1 MYNELKAAQAAA
13 HFLIVRG
20 GQMSNLKLMK
30 LLYLSDR
37 ESMNRY
43 GYPMTGDK
51 FSSLP
56 HGPVLSVTKD
66 FMDGSLQSR
75 EGGWQSLMNDKKD
88 YEIALKEGVT
98 PEHLGSLS
106 QADIEILDSVWEQF
120 GAMNRWEIRD
130 YTHELPEWEDPK
142 GSSMPI
148 RYRDVLL
155 ALRRPIEEA
164 KQIEVNIKEASE
176 LENALSQL

>member
-13 HFLIVRG
+13 HFLILRG
-20 GQMSNLKLMK
+20 GRMSNLKLMK

-43 GYPMTGDK
+43 GYPMTGDN

-56 HGPVLSVTKD
+56 HGPVLSITKD
-66 FMDGSLQSR
+66 FMDGSVLSQ
-75 EGGWQSLMNDKKD
+75 EGGWQSLMNDKEN

-98 PEHLGSLS
+98 PETLGSLS
-106 QADIEILDSVWEQF
+106 QADIEILNSVWDQF
-120 GAMNRWEIRD
+120 GAMGRWQIRD

-148 RYRDVLL
+148 RYKDVLL
-155 ALRRPIEEA
+155 ALRKPLEEA
-164 KQIEVNIKEASE
+164 KQIEANI
-176 LENALSQL
+176 LSMLV

>member
-1 MYNELKAAQAAA
+1 MYNEIKAAQAAA
-13 HFLIVRG
+13 HFLILRG
-20 GQMSNLKLMK
+20 GQMSSLKLMK

-37 ESMNRY
+37 ESMNLY
-43 GYPMTGDK
+43 GYPMTGDN

-66 FMDGSLQSR
+66 FMDGSLQSC

-88 YEIALKEGVT
+88 YEIALQMGVQ

-106 QADIEILDSVWEQF
+106 QADIEILDSVWDQF
-120 GAMNRWEIRD
+120 GKMNRWEIRD
-130 YTHELPEWEDPK
+130 YTHELPEWEDPR

-148 RYRDVLL
+148 RYKDVLL
-155 ALRRPIEEA
+155 ALSKPLEEA
-164 KQIEVNIKEASE
+164 KQIEANILEAAE
-176 LENALSQL
+176 LENTLAQL